1 MWEKSAVIGAKG
13 VLEGLSAVFAF
24 GAVIFWFLSARVGMP
39 VVVLTWGEIKNLEQ
53 FYEAIKRAAALNR
66 TAATCAGIASHRAA
80 DGVKFMNYTQKEGW
94 ETTPRGD
101 AAKRLAEQLRQAG
114 DVDPG

>member
-1 MWEKSAVIGAKG
+1 MRRECYY
-13 VLEGLSAVFAF
+13 
-24 GAVIFWFLSARVGMP
+24 P
-39 VVVLTWGEIKNLEQ
+39 
-53 FYEAIKRAAALNR
+53 
-66 TAATCAGIASHRAA
+66 ASHRAV